1 MCPTCLAPRRETPVT
16 KGTSLRADGPLGGAV
31 LSAAVEQSE
40 NITRFIPV
48 ELCNDSS
55 FVIQKRNSFPLERR
69 RRAKL

>member
-55 FVIQKRNSFPLERR
+55 FVIQSETVSH
-69 RRAKL
+69 